1 MSPQELLSFSGN
13 LIRQKKLFDAV
24 VQQQKEL
31 TNLAHIDQL
40 SELYNRHFFIS
51 EAKKLITRSRK
62 DHTDLS
68 FLLMDVD
75 HFKRV
80 NDTHG
85 HDVGDLV
92 L

>member
-1 MSPQELLSFSGN
+1 M
-13 LIRQKKLFDAV
+13 
-24 VQQQKEL
+24 QQQKEL

-85 HDVGDLV
+85 HDIGDLV